1 MPRLLYVMTWRHSI
15 YLVAFSICVVYNDD
29 NCLPQWSSKMRK
41 DTTFEMLLNVPM
53 CTYMDKA
60 SHLVTTFLVAS
71 PVSGH
76 PSAADEAWYWLKH
89 VLRSGWLC
97 RTSRPGNMWFTS
109 RSCMLWFPV
118 TVNFTLLPICLL
130 LPNGTWIISC
140 IPPQRSINYF
150 LSTKALMPYSVD
162 QIFWHETISTGA
174 NNICFKSWKPHDVPV
189 LRSLMNILSH
199 FKAEM

>member
-1 MPRLLYVMTWRHSI
+1 MYLRVPTWIKPATWWLPFLLHEI
-15 YLVAFSICVVYNDD
+15 VA
-29 NCLPQWSSKMRK
+29 
-41 DTTFEMLLNVPM
+41 
-53 CTYMDKA
+53 
-60 SHLVTTFLVAS
+60 

-76 PSAADEAWYWLKH
+76 PSAAVEAWYWLKH

-97 RTSRPGNMWFTS
+97 RTSRPGDMWFTS
-109 RSCMLWFPV
+109 RSCTLWFPV
-118 TVNFTLLPICLL
+118 TVNFVLLPICLL
-130 LPNGTWIISC
+130 PSNETWIIFC

-174 NNICFKSWKPHDVPV
+174 NICFKSWKPHDVPV